1 MYTHA
6 IVFFFQKVDKN
17 NVTFTFRSHAKL
29 TLCLWITWNVNMML
43 KKRKQVASVTITMGL
58 ILQVADVLVSI

>member
-1 MYTHA
+1 MYTHS
-6 IVFFFQKVDKN
+6 IVFFFQKDDKN

-29 TLCLWITWNVNMML
+29 AIRLWITWNAYMML
-43 KKRKQVASVTITMGL
+43 KKRKQVASVTITLGL